1 MGEVFDLEKKYLQYT
16 EKIIET
22 EIKKSLYDEESIK
35 KDSIKLSFEDRLRGT
50 HLNLNSRLC
59 NIGKKIEKLE
69 KSKKCPYFGRI
80 DYQKSTDNKILPI
93 YIGRSSITH
102 NDNIIVYDWRSPI
115 CSLYYDSEVG
125 PVVYNSLSGIQ
136 SGKLL
141 LKRGIIIKNG
151 QLISTLDSNLVTD
164 DKLLL
169 PYLNDITNSKMK
181 TIIASIQKEQN
192 SIIRTGNEDMI
203 VQGVAGSGKTSV
215 ALHRIAYL
223 IYTLGENVKSN
234 DFLVIGPNDYF
245 LNYISS
251 VLPDLETTPVEQKTL
266 LKLMNDYIDENFSII
281 DELSVKDKEVYKKI
295 SSFKGSLEY
304 RDLIDDFIKRYLDG
318 NEILIDDFKIDD
330 KVVFSAD
337 MIKKRLLG
345 ESDKYLNFD
354 KVHKYYKSLFKE
366 TKEDI
371 YYRLNAEYKKMY
383 TSLPKDDP
391 LRKIY
396 VEKSIELEKLVKKQ
410 GEKLLDKYFKSINK
424 SCLSLYISF
433 ISELDNMKTSLND
446 KEIKTLQ
453 KDTLKSI
460 RKKQISFED
469 IPSLL
474 YLNYKLTDKVFDY
487 RNVVIDEGQD
497 YSIFTYYVLK
507 KLFKNAKFN
516 IYGDLTQSIYPYR
529 SVKSWEDVNKR
540 IFNEKCNLLTLS
552 KSYRTTTE
560 ITENANN
567 VLKTLDLK
575 SATPVIRHGAD
586 IKYFDN
592 NNDSSIKTNKI
603 HEWLN
608 LGYKTIA
615 IICKDE
621 SESKKTQD
629 ELINMGIN
637 SKYISGKSTNYSNGV
652 FVLSV
657 ATAKGLE
664 FDCTIIND
672 ASSNVYDADND
683 VDMHLLYVA
692 STRALHEQVIMYNNC
707 ITKPFESNI
716 NKNKV
721 LKKVK
726 N

>member
-1 MGEVFDLEKKYLQYT
+1 
-16 EKIIET
+16 
-22 EIKKSLYDEESIK
+22 
-35 KDSIKLSFEDRLRGT
+35 
-50 HLNLNSRLC
+50 
-59 NIGKKIEKLE
+59 
-69 KSKKCPYFGRI
+69 
-80 DYQKSTDNKILPI
+80 
-93 YIGRSSITH
+93 
-102 NDNIIVYDWRSPI
+102 
-115 CSLYYDSEVG
+115 
-125 PVVYNSLSGIQ
+125 
-136 SGKLL
+136 
-141 LKRGIIIKNG
+141 
-151 QLISTLDSNLVTD
+151 
-164 DKLLL
+164 
-169 PYLNDITNSKMK
+169 
-181 TIIASIQKEQN
+181 
-192 SIIRTGNEDMI
+192 
-203 VQGVAGSGKTSV
+203 
-215 ALHRIAYL
+215 
-223 IYTLGENVKSN
+223 
-234 DFLVIGPNDYF
+234 
-245 LNYISS
+245 
-251 VLPDLETTPVEQKTL
+251 
-266 LKLMNDYIDENFSII
+266 
-281 DELSVKDKEVYKKI
+281 
-295 SSFKGSLEY
+295 
-304 RDLIDDFIKRYLDG
+304 
-318 NEILIDDFKIDD
+318 
-330 KVVFSAD
+330 
-337 MIKKRLLG
+337 
-345 ESDKYLNFD
+345 
-354 KVHKYYKSLFKE
+354 
-366 TKEDI
+366 
-371 YYRLNAEYKKMY
+371 
-383 TSLPKDDP
+383 
-391 LRKIY
+391 
-396 VEKSIELEKLVKKQ
+396 
-410 GEKLLDKYFKSINK
+410 
-424 SCLSLYISF
+424 
-433 ISELDNMKTSLND
+433 MKTSLND
-446 KEIKTLQ
+446 KEIKMLQ

-497 YSIFTYYVLK
+497 YSMFTYYVLK

-516 IYGDLTQSIYPYR
+516 IYGDLAQSIYPYR
-529 SVKSWEDVNKR
+529 SVKSWEEINKR
-540 IFNEKCNLLTLS
+540 IFDEKCNLLTLS

-560 ITENANN
+560 ITENAND

-592 NNDSSIKTNKI
+592 NNDSSIKTDKI

-621 SESKKTQD
+621 SEAKKTQD